1 MRCEKNK
8 FDHTYSMHAIQLI
21 NSHQK
26 ADVIIRNKI
35 HK

>member
-1 MRCEKNK
+1 MCCEKNK
-8 FDHTYSMHAIQLI
+8 FDHTYSMHIIQLI

-26 ADVIIRNKI
+26 ADVIISNKI